1 MILNNKS
8 LKNIWVAVL
17 FFCGLAFAIYLLKDL
32 LAEGMTR
39 FYQLFTDRDA
49 VKDFIDSFGLAA
61 PLVFIAIQVL
71 QVVFAPIPGEMTG
84 FIGGYLFG
92 ASIGF
97 LLSTFALTLGS
108 ALNFSIGRY
117 LGRRFVRRLI
127 PDDVLERFDRVLK
140 HQGILISFALF
151 LIPGFP
157 KDYLCFFLG
166 FGAIPFKVFIV
177 LAGFGRMPGT
187 LLLSLQGAF
196 VFKQNYELF
205 ALVFCGC
212 LLIALI
218 GYRYRENIYNWVE
231 KINGGDNQL

>member
-1 MILNNKS
+1 MAPNPKP
-8 LKNIWVAVL
+8 LKKIWVAVII
-17 FFCGLAFAIYLLKDL
+17 FCGLAFGIYLLKDY

-39 FYQLFTDRDA
+39 FYQLFTDRDE
-49 VKDFIDSFGLAA
+49 VKAFIKSFGLAA
-61 PLVFIAIQVL
+61 PLVFIAIQML

-92 ASIGF
+92 ATVGF

-108 ALNFSIGRY
+108 ALNFFIGRL
-117 LGRRFVRRLI
+117 LGRRYVRRLI
-127 PDDVLERFDRVLK
+127 PEDALERFDRVLK
-140 HQGILISFALF
+140 HQGVLISFILF

-177 LAGFGRMPGT
+177 LAGLGRMPGT

-205 ALVFCGC
+205 ALVFCGS
-212 LLIALI
+212 LLAALL
-218 GYRYRENIYNWVE
+218 GYRYRENIYSWVE
-231 KINGGDNQL
+231 KINGIDNQL